1 MELKGRQ
8 RFGVNIGAETT
19 ERRHVEVPWEGHG
32 SVVRSAAMRTPSILR
47 YDLPVP
53 LNAVPPYLPTYE
65 FPGEFINE
73 QQRSYSTCPAMEH
86 LIDLGIDGWLR
97 REDALKLYELAY
109 FAPGPILE
117 IGSYHGLSTSILARA
132 VADSGAEGSAR
143 RIVSVELDA
152 AAQAVARG
160 HLERLGLAGN
170 VTFAESDAAAYC
182 VKAAAA
188 GERFAFAFIDH
199 DHAYASV
206 LPVCRALPELTLP
219 GAFCL
224 FHDWLDARNFQPE
237 EADYGVFGATRDGLD
252 PAELEFYG
260 VFGVAGLYR
269 RVAAG
274 ADAEE
279 R

>member
-1 MELKGRQ
+1 
-8 RFGVNIGAETT
+8 
-19 ERRHVEVPWEGHG
+19 
-32 SVVRSAAMRTPSILR
+32 MRTPSVLR
-47 YDLPVP
+47 YDVPVP
-53 LNAVPPYLPTYE
+53 LNAVPPFRPTYA
-65 FPGEFINE
+65 FGGEYLNE
-73 QQRSYSTCPAMEH
+73 QHRSYSTCPAKEH

-132 VADSGAEGSAR
+132 VADSGSESRDR
-143 RIVSVELDA
+143 RIVSVELDQ

-160 HLERLGLAGN
+160 HLERLGLAAN
-170 VTFAESDAAAYC
+170 VTFVHNDAAAYC
-182 VKAAAA
+182 AQAAAA
-188 GERFAFAFIDH
+188 EERFAFAFIDH

-206 LPVCRALPELTLP
+206 LPVCRELPNLTFP

-237 EADYGVFGATRDGLD
+237 EAGYGVFGATRDGLD
-252 PAELEFYG
+252 PQEFPFYG

-269 RVAAG
+269 RVAAEG
-274 ADAEE
+274 
-279 R
+279 

>member
-1 MELKGRQ
+1 
-8 RFGVNIGAETT
+8 
-19 ERRHVEVPWEGHG
+19 
-32 SVVRSAAMRTPSILR
+32 MRTPSVLR

-53 LNAVPPYLPTYE
+53 LTAVPPYRPTYA
-65 FPGEFINE
+65 FGGEFINE
-73 QQRSYSTCPAMEH
+73 QHRSYSTCPAKDH

-132 VADSGAEGSAR
+132 A
-143 RIVSVELDA
+143 
-152 AAQAVARG
+152 ARG
-160 HLERLGLAGN
+160 HLQRLGLASN
-170 VTFAESDAAAYC
+170 VSFVQNDAAAYC
-182 VKAAAA
+182 LEAAAT

-206 LPVCRALPELTLP
+206 LPVCRALPQLTLP

-237 EADYGVFGATRDGLD
+237 DADYGVFGATRDGLD
-252 PAELEFYG
+252 PAEFEFYG

-269 RVAAG
+269 RVATEA
-274 ADAEE
+274 
-279 R
+279 

>member
-1 MELKGRQ
+1 MPNPG
-8 RFGVNIGAETT
+8 
-19 ERRHVEVPWEGHG
+19 
-32 SVVRSAAMRTPSILR
+32 VVRHS
-47 YDLPVP
+47 LPVP
-53 LNAVPPYLPTYE
+53 LEEMPPYRPTYE
-65 FPGEFINE
+65 IAGEFINE
-73 QQRSYSTCPAMEH
+73 QHRSYSTCPATEH

-117 IGSYHGLSTSILARA
+117 IGSYHGLSTSILGRA
-132 VADSGAEGSAR
+132 VADSGPEGRDR
-143 RIVSVELDA
+143 RIVSVELDP

-160 HLERLGLAGN
+160 NLDLLGLAGN
-170 VTFAESDAAAYC
+170 VTFVQSDAHAYC
-182 VKAAAA
+182 IAAAVE

-206 LPVCRALPELTLP
+206 LPVCRELPNLTLP

-237 EADYGVFGATRDGLD
+237 AADYGVFGATRDGFD
-252 PAELEFYG
+252 PQEFEFYG

-269 RVAAG
+269 RSSSVR
-274 ADAEE
+274 ESS
-279 R
+279 RS